1 MYQNIYKN
9 IDYLKEKPTLFISWV
24 CPILRWKRTLQNK
37 NVFQQGDNVK
47 CIYFNT
53 SGCLGF
59 VLNKY
64 QNTEYIRI
72 SKGKTFGVSDMIGSM
87 IDLFE

>member
-1 MYQNIYKN
+1 MYLDIYKN
-9 IDYLKEKPTLFISWV
+9 IDYLKGKPTLFISWV
-24 CPILRWKRTLQNK
+24 CPILRRKRTLQDK
-37 NVFQQGDNVK
+37 NVFQEGDDVK

-53 SGCLGF
+53 SGSLGF

-64 QNTEYIRI
+64 QNTEYVRI
-72 SKGKTFGVSDMIGSM
+72 SKGATFGVTDIIGSM